1 MDFAIYYIQHLI
13 EPYLIYCLTKSYFL
27 GVFIPVLWELVEYG
41 MYMILGNYSI
51 LFLETEDSVVE
62 PLYDILMYD
71 IGGGILATYIA
82 FTLYHMFDIN
92 TIIIKDWSSWS
103 SWRMILLFALKLLVS
118 SPFSAIGWE
127 CDSIRRSLLGA
138 LCPEDGEYQL
148 FAWGLL
154 GLIAINVAYIF
165 YMFEGTQRYV
175 TLSYPVIVFLTGMQ
189 RAVYNVVLAMWIS
202 FGISVIFTGYWL
214 YVWCGKKDYNVL
226 PTVP

>member
-1 MDFAIYYIQHLI
+1 MNYTTYYIQHLI

-62 PLYDILMYD
+62 PLYDILVYD

-92 TIIIKDWSSWS
+92 TIIIKDLTSWK
-103 SWRMILLFALKLLVS
+103 MVLLFAFKLLVS
-118 SPFSAIGWE
+118 APFSAIGWE
-127 CDSIRRSLLGA
+127 CDSIRRSLLGS
-138 LCPEDGEYQL
+138 LCPEEGEYQL
-148 FAWGLL
+148 FAWGVL

-165 YMFEGTQRYV
+165 YMFKGIQRYV
-175 TLSYPVIVFLTGMQ
+175 TLSFPVVVFLTGMQ
-189 RAVYNVVLAMWIS
+189 RAVYNVVLATWIS
-202 FGISVIFTGYWL
+202 FGISVVLTGYWV
-214 YVWCGKKDYNVL
+214 YVWYKKKDYKVL
-226 PTVP
+226 P

>member
-1 MDFAIYYIQHLI
+1 
-13 EPYLIYCLTKSYFL
+13 
-27 GVFIPVLWELVEYG
+27 
-41 MYMILGNYSI
+41 MILGNYSI
-51 LFLETEDSVVE
+51 LFLETGDSVVE
-62 PLYDILMYD
+62 PLYDILIYD

-92 TIIIKDWSSWS
+92 TIIIKDWT

-138 LCPEDGEYQL
+138 LCPEEGEYQL

-154 GLIAINVAYIF
+154 GLIAINVAYIV
-165 YMFEGTQRYV
+165 YVFEGTQRYV
-175 TLSYPVIVFLTGMQ
+175 TLSYPVLIFLTGVQ

-214 YVWCGKKDYNVL
+214 YNWCGQKDYNVL
-226 PTVP
+226 PTAS